1 MDTLKIEITPEVD
14 RFQASQDEIN
24 VLVTIKAP
32 FQDIIKR
39 TPCDLVCCVD
49 ISGSMTPNME
59 LLIQTL
65 LFVVEQMS
73 ENDRLCVVTFSTDVR
88 VLVPFTYMD
97 GASKMAA
104 VEACKSLGSENS
116 TFLSGGLFMSCDEML
131 KAIIQDRVSSSSV
144 FLLTDGEATDGMT
157 SLSEIVSVLKNR
169 KFTQNYTSLPTLPNN
184 VPRAPCLFGYQRYTP
199 NSAQNSSVTETVETD
214 VDLPFRISTFGFGS
228 THNETLLR
236 GIAQSGK
243 GMYTYIQ
250 THKTLTAAFADALGG
265 LLSTTAQN
273 INCKISCPDTFKIES
288 VNGGQSVSET
298 GNNFTTRFTDLQSEE
313 RRDLIVKLR
322 RETTVAAPSTVSLID
337 VNVEY
342 KNMLHTNA
350 TETVSCSYSVQFDTE
365 EGLSKTPA
373 QRSVEFDIQMMRL
386 QVASALIEAN
396 RLAANDRMAACAHL
410 RTYSTQVSDMIERNP
425 SMQCKS
431 LEADLNQAIDSIATQ
446 SHSVASKTMTSLSM
460 QHYQQRSSTTSAMPS
475 VYTTP
480 HKTAVIS
487 SSQGHNGISQRSV
500 SSPPN
505 LTQKDEPDDV

>member
-14 RFQASQDEIN
+14 RIPESKDEIN

-32 FQDIIKR
+32 FQDIVKR

-65 LFVVEQMS
+65 LFVVDQMT

-97 GASKMAA
+97 GASKLAA
-104 VEACKSLGSENS
+104 VEACKSLKSENS

-131 KAIIQDRVSSSSV
+131 KAIVQNRVSSSSV

-157 SLSEIVSVLKNR
+157 TLSEIVDILKNR
-169 KFTQNYTSLPTLPNN
+169 KFAQNYTSIPPVPNS
-184 VPRAPCLFGYQRYTP
+184 VPRAPYLFGYSNNTSPQVP
-199 NSAQNSSVTETVETD
+199 MESVVD

-236 GIAQSGK
+236 GISQAGK

-250 THKTLTAAFADALGG
+250 SHKTLTAAFADALGG

-273 INCKISCPDTFKIES
+273 INCKISCPDTFTIES
-288 VNGGQSVSET
+288 VRGGQSVTKT

-313 RRDLIVKLR
+313 RRDLIVKLK
-322 RETTVAAPSTVSLID
+322 RETTVDVPANVSLID
-337 VNVEY
+337 VNVDY
-342 KNMLHTNA
+342 KNMLHANA
-350 TETVSCSYSVQFDTE
+350 DETVSCSYSIHFDTE
-365 EGLSKTPA
+365 DSLKETPA

-396 RLAANDRMAACAHL
+396 RLAANDRIAACNHL
-410 RTYSTQVSDMIERNP
+410 RTYSTQVSEMMERNP

-487 SSQGHNGISQRSV
+487 SSQAHNGRSV

-505 LTQKDEPDDV
+505 LSQKDEPDDV

>member
-14 RFQASQDEIN
+14 RLPESQEDIN

-32 FQDIIKR
+32 FQDIVKR

-73 ENDRLCVVTFSTDVR
+73 ENDRLCVVTFSTGVR
-88 VLVPFTYMD
+88 VIVPFTHMD
-97 GASKMAA
+97 GASKLAA
-104 VEACKSLGSENS
+104 VEACKSLRSENS

-131 KAIIQDRVSSSSV
+131 KAIDQNRVSSSSV

-157 SLSEIVSVLKNR
+157 TLGEIVDVLKNR
-169 KFTQNYTSLPTLPNN
+169 QFSQNYTSLSPL
-184 VPRAPCLFGYQRYTP
+184 VPRTHRLFGVS
-199 NSAQNSSVTETVETD
+199 NANAQNTEPTESVLDT
-214 VDLPFRISTFGFGS
+214 DLPFRISTFGFGS

-236 GIAQSGK
+236 GISQAGK

-273 INCKISCPDTFKIES
+273 INCKISCPDAFTIES
-288 VNGGQSVSET
+288 VRGGQSVTKT

-313 RRDLIVKLR
+313 RRDLIVKLKR
-322 RETTVAAPSTVSLID
+322 VAEFISPVTVSLID

-350 TETVSCSYSVQFDTE
+350 VETVSCSYSVHFDTE
-365 EGLSKTPA
+365 EGLKETPA
-373 QRSVEFDIQMMRL
+373 QRSIEFDIQMMRL

-410 RTYSTQVSDMIERNP
+410 RTYSSQVSDMMERNP

-431 LEADLNQAIDSIATQ
+431 LEADLNQAIESIATQ

-500 SSPPN
+500 SSPPS

>member
-1 MDTLKIEITPEVD
+1 
-14 RFQASQDEIN
+14 
-24 VLVTIKAP
+24 
-32 FQDIIKR
+32 
-39 TPCDLVCCVD
+39 
-49 ISGSMTPNME
+49 
-59 LLIQTL
+59 
-65 LFVVEQMS
+65 
-73 ENDRLCVVTFSTDVR
+73 
-88 VLVPFTYMD
+88 
-97 GASKMAA
+97 
-104 VEACKSLGSENS
+104 
-116 TFLSGGLFMSCDEML
+116 MSCDEML
-131 KAIIQDRVSSSSV
+131 KAIDQNRVSSSSV

-157 SLSEIVSVLKNR
+157 TLGEIVDVLKNR
-169 KFTQNYTSLPTLPNN
+169 QFSQNYTSLSPL
-184 VPRAPCLFGYQRYTP
+184 VPRAPCLFGVLNVNARNTDP
-199 NSAQNSSVTETVETD
+199 TDSVLDT
-214 VDLPFRISTFGFGS
+214 DLPFRISTFGFGS

-236 GIAQSGK
+236 GISQAGK

-273 INCKISCPDTFKIES
+273 INCMISCPDAFTIES
-288 VNGGQSVSET
+288 VRGGQSVTKT

-313 RRDLIVKLR
+313 RRDLIVKLKR
-322 RETTVAAPSTVSLID
+322 VAEFISPVTVSLID

-350 TETVSCSYSVQFDTE
+350 VETVSCSYSVHFDTE
-365 EGLSKTPA
+365 EGLKETTA
-373 QRSVEFDIQMMRL
+373 QRSIEFDIQMMRL

-410 RTYSTQVSDMIERNP
+410 RTYSSQVSDMIERNP

-460 QHYQQRSSTTSAMPS
+460 QHYQQRSSTTSAIPS

-487 SSQGHNGISQRSV
+487 SSQGHNGRSV